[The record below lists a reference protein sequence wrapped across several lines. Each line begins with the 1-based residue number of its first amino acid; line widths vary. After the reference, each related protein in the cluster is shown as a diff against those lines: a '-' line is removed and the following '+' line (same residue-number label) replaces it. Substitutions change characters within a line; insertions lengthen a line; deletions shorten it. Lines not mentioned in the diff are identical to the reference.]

1 MDILKSYSSYEETL
15 ETQFTIIIYDKPIN
29 DIINYLEDHLN
40 KAKNITNPIKKNK
53 INNRLFS
60 LIEYLKQNYD
70 ENYIINNIFLINDKI
85 VDYKLNK
92 TEINTCETYKFSKI
106 IYKIDFK
113 FLIDYIVDLF
123 TNFHFIYSI
132 KINKNEAV
140 VNKFNRNKELEEEN
154 YKSINENKIN
164 EIIENIRKNNNY
176 KDIIFIC
183 GGNNNNNNLLSKINL
198 KDIILQKE
206 IGNKDQLYELYE
218 NELMKKNHILLQK
231 RLDDMKNDKTNIDLY
246 VFGKLKI
253 EIKDAIESYSIK
265 ELYIEEKKLNKLK
278 EFVDSSFFNFKIII
292 IKILEENDVANL
304 FIKNYNGIMGIKY
317 Y

>member
-1 MDILKSYSSYEETL
+1 MDILKSYSYYEETL

-29 DIINYLEDHLN
+29 DIIHYLEDNLN

-85 VDYKLNK
+85 FDYKLNK
-92 TEINTCETYKFSKI
+92 TEITTCETYKFCKI

-113 FLIDYIVDLF
+113 FLIDYILDLF

-154 YKSINENKIN
+154 HKSINEIKII

-183 GGNNNNNNLLSKINL
+183 GANNNNNNLLSKINL

-206 IGNKDQLYELYE
+206 ISNKDQLYELYE

-253 EIKDAIESYSIK
+253 EIKDSIESYSIK

-292 IKILEENDVANL
+292 IKSLEENDVANL

>member
-29 DIINYLEDHLN
+29 DIISYLEDQLN

-70 ENYIINNIFLINDKI
+70 ENYIVNNIFLINDKI

-113 FLIDYIVDLF
+113 FLIDYILDLF

-132 KINKNEAV
+132 KINKNTGILT
-140 VNKFNRNKELEEEN
+140 KFNRNKEKEEEN
-154 YKSINENKIN
+154 YKLINEEKIN

-183 GGNNNNNNLLSKINL
+183 GGNTNLFSKINL

-206 IGNKDQLYELYE
+206 IINKDQLYELYE
-218 NELMKKNHILLQK
+218 NELMKKNHIQLQK
-231 RLDDMKNDKTNIDLY
+231 RLDDIKNEKTNIDLY
-246 VFGKLKI
+246 IFGKLKI

-278 EFVDSSFFNFKIII
+278 EFIDHTLLNFKIIN
-292 IKILEENDVANL
+292 IKSLENNDIADS